1 LASLFGQ
8 CGQPFAVGFDV
19 DIRDGDS
26 SARNIRT
33 EELCERSLEE
43 TEGEFAAQMNTLPK
57 FVASSSLSEHLP
69 WNGTLLEADVSAEV
83 AKLNEQT
90 GKPSRMRPPRERCA
104 SGIRA
109 R

>member
-1 LASLFGQ
+1 
-8 CGQPFAVGFDV
+8 
-19 DIRDGDS
+19 
-26 SARNIRT
+26 
-33 EELCERSLEE
+33 LEK

-90 GKPSRMRPPRERCA
+90 GKPSRMRAAKGALRFRHPSQVALA
-104 SGIRA
+104 SGQLFEQREG
-109 R
+109 